1 MALVIEKPIAAY
13 DLTQIKP
20 GYLFYG
26 KHRSWNEGKSG
37 IVTSV
42 TEKQLTVQYYP
53 GIANVTNHFF
63 IPAEEIVADEWEVR
77 WSVDMSD
84 VFEWKANA
92 EEDTE
97 QDETE
102 GIDESSRADL

>member
-1 MALVIEKPIAAY
+1 MALVIEKPAAAY

-26 KHRSWNEGKSG
+26 RHRTWDEGKSG

-53 GIANVTNHFF
+53 GIANVTNHFV
-63 IPAEEIVADEWEVR
+63 IPAEEIIADEWEVR
-77 WSVDMSD
+77 WSADMSEISGLRAD
-84 VFEWKANA
+84 AGQEGA
-92 EEDTE
+92 EVK
-97 QDETE
+97 
-102 GIDESSRADL
+102 DESGRAD